1 MRVGSGGGVSG
12 ADLGERLIGL
22 RNSIDLLE
30 LEFSRIAGDF
40 AQTEE
45 YDEQGFDSPIS
56 WLKQN
61 CHMTGGAAADRVCI
75 GEQHE
80 HLVESLAALAEG
92 QIGFAHFALL
102 ARTSAAVGG
111 RLDEAKL
118 LRQAAKL
125 SVARFRNACM
135 HARHAADPEGYAS
148 EEAQGVEARNL
159 TLSTAD
165 DGVIV
170 ISGILDK
177 VGGAALRTALEP
189 LAKRLGKD
197 DDRAR
202 ERRLAD
208 ALVDLSMHALDNG
221 LIPQQASQRTHLQ
234 VTATLETLRA
244 LPGEAAAEL
253 EFSLP
258 ISAKTVERLACDCSL
273 TRIVLGSDSM
283 VIDVGRAKRVISVPQ
298 RKALNVRDRGC
309 IWPGC
314 DRPTSWT
321 SGHHLVHW
329 IRGGS
334 GDLPNLALLCYRH
347 HWMAHEGNWQ
357 LVRGD
362 DGEILTIP
370 PTLTFGPM
378 PRGPD

>member
-75 GEQHE
+75 GEQSGQ
-80 HLVESLAALAEG
+80 LVESLAALAEG

-135 HARHAADPEGYAS
+135 HARHAADPEGYVS

-244 LPGEAAAEL
+244 LP
-253 EFSLP
+253 
-258 ISAKTVERLACDCSL
+258 
-273 TRIVLGSDSM
+273 
-283 VIDVGRAKRVISVPQ
+283 
-298 RKALNVRDRGC
+298 
-309 IWPGC
+309 
-314 DRPTSWT
+314 
-321 SGHHLVHW
+321 
-329 IRGGS
+329 
-334 GDLPNLALLCYRH
+334 
-347 HWMAHEGNWQ
+347 
-357 LVRGD
+357 
-362 DGEILTIP
+362 
-370 PTLTFGPM
+370 
-378 PRGPD
+378 

>member
-111 RLDEAKL
+111 RLDEARL

-244 LPGEAAAEL
+244 LPGAAAAEL

-309 IWPGC
+309 VWPGC
-314 DRPTSWT
+314 DRSASWT

-329 IRGGS
+329 IHDGT

-347 HWMAHEGNWQ
+347 HWNVHEGGWQ
-357 LVRGD
+357 LVRSDEGQM
-362 DGEILTIP
+362 LTIP